1 VTPQYEIFDL
11 KPCDPAAALCRFP
24 AIVDFDDTVATLR
37 CCGDEDRSTQGIRR
51 PALARAIRAQTD
63 VVVDLSQLVFA
74 DSSVML
80 DLAML
85 ARRLRVR
92 GRAIRLRG
100 AQPQILTLIHA
111 VGLHRLPGVKLDGPS
126 PALA

>member
-1 VTPQYEIFDL
+1 
-11 KPCDPAAALCRFP
+11 
-24 AIVDFDDTVATLR
+24 LR
-37 CCGDEDRSTQGIRR
+37 CSGDEDRATQGIRR

-80 DLAML
+80 DLAVL

-92 GRAIRLRG
+92 GRAILLCG
-100 AQPQILTLIHA
+100 AQPQIMTLIQL
-111 VGLHRLPGVKLDGPS
+111 VGLHRLPGVKLEGPS

>member
-1 VTPQYEIFDL
+1 
-11 KPCDPAAALCRFP
+11 
-24 AIVDFDDTVATLR
+24 LR
-37 CCGDEDRSTQGIRR
+37 CSGDEDRATQGIRR

-80 DLAML
+80 DLAVL

-92 GRAIRLRG
+92 GRAILLRG
-100 AQPQILTLIHA
+100 AQPQIMTLIRL
-111 VGLHRLPGVKLDGPS
+111 VGLHRLPGVKLEGPS